1 MGDDTFQY
9 SVDEYR
15 IEELESMLGLARP
28 YTSVEVQKKTENLFL
43 LISDMNHPELKKRS
57 QFLYETRK
65 KLNANL
71 LAKQNRDLALGGRR
85 RLPASPVVPAL
96 GSSSSQ
102 PFNSGT
108 IPIFNSN
115 NNNRNHI
122 FDRQERA
129 APRQEDIIEGSVSET
144 TSFFPNSDT
153 SNKSGLMN
161 VGGGAYPKGELKKTS
176 ILVDTRFRDNLIST
190 NSNSFQVTL
199 SSKVKNVVAMQ
210 MSSYEF
216 PLTFYSVSQSYG
228 NNTFKVSLT
237 YTQTGSGGSTQQLT
251 EEKVIVVDDGNY
263 IASDLVDEINAIFS
277 VTYSGTAFEY
287 VVLSV
292 DVNAYGSGTGK
303 ITFSAD
309 ASDSTDK
316 TINSMSLRFDCD
328 EDGYVTKEPITSR
341 FGYTLGFLQPS
352 YVTAATTSY
361 TGDGVADTSGLR
373 YFYISVEDFNRST
386 NSSFVSGMQS
396 MSLIDKKN
404 VIARLQVKGTFFDMM
419 MENDQ
424 STISIRRKYRG
435 PVEISKLHVEIL
447 DDHARLLNLNNGN
460 YSFCLDLF
468 YYDEIA
474 EF

>member
-15 IEELESMLGLARP
+15 IEELESMLGLSKS
-28 YTSVEVQKKTENLFL
+28 YTSVDVQRKTENLFL

-71 LAKQNRDLALGGRR
+71 SLKDSLARPNPTFAPPQRNNGR
-85 RLPASPVVPAL
+85 
-96 GSSSSQ
+96 
-102 PFNSGT
+102 
-108 IPIFNSN
+108 
-115 NNNRNHI
+115 
-122 FDRQERA
+122 
-129 APRQEDIIEGSVSET
+129 
-144 TSFFPNSDT
+144 TSFQTPPSGGVGSPLPVSLSSEGDLRRERT
-153 SNKSGLMN
+153 SLQNPPF
-161 VGGGAYPKGELKKTS
+161 GGIGQSPLTPRGELKKTS
-176 ILVDTRFRDNLIST
+176 ILVDTRFRDNMIST
-190 NSNSFQVTL
+190 DSNSFQVTL

-210 MSSYEF
+210 MSSFEF

-237 YTQTGSGGSTQQLT
+237 YTQTGSGGSTQELT

-292 DVNAYGSGTGK
+292 DINAYGSGTGK

-316 TINSMSLRFDCD
+316 TINSMSLHFDCD
-328 EDGYVTKEPITSR
+328 EDGYVTKEPITTR
-341 FGYTLGFLQPS
+341 FGYTLGFLQPF

-373 YFYISVEDFNRST
+373 YFYVSVEDFNRST

-396 MSLIDKKN
+396 MSQIDKKN

-435 PVEISKLHVEIL
+435 PVEISKLHIEIL
-447 DDHARLLNLNNGN
+447 DDHARLLDLNNGN

-468 YYDEIA
+468 YYDETA